1 VTHAILVFP
10 KGSAATNGSCTQSN
24 VVEVRKYLLSEG
36 DPVERDSP
44 IVLLENYWAEM
55 RLKTNG
61 KGFLRKTFFR
71 PGTSVHID
79 DPIAIIEADG
89 EDIPYGKDYSLLEIT
104 RIKRDKQ

>member
-1 VTHAILVFP
+1 MPFWYFLKVPQLPTEVAH
-10 KGSAATNGSCTQSN
+10 QSN

-79 DPIAIIEADG
+79 DPIAIIEA
-89 EDIPYGKDYSLLEIT
+89 
-104 RIKRDKQ
+104 